1 MAEQKQQYDF
11 SAEKN
16 QQLIKERGI
25 SFEEVIAA
33 ISEGAV
39 LDILPHPN
47 PAKYP
52 NQKIY
57 VLNLNNYVCLVPFI
71 RKDENTVF
79 LKTIFPHRKLTK
91 QYLKRGGYEKE
102 KEK

>member
-1 MAEQKQQYDF
+1 MKTNFEF

-16 QQLIKERGI
+16 HRLLQERGI
-25 SFEEVIAA
+25 SFEHA
-33 ISEGAV
+33 ISAIEEGLI

-57 VLNLNNYVCLVPFI
+57 VLFIQNYVYLVPFVK
-71 RKDENTVF
+71 KDKDTVF

-91 QYLKRGGYEKE
+91 QYLKRNKHEKYEK
-102 KEK
+102 

>member
-1 MAEQKQQYDF
+1 MTEQKHQYDF

-16 QQLIKERGI
+16 KQLTKERGI

-33 ISEGAV
+33 IKEGAI

-57 VLNLNNYVCLVPFI
+57 VLNINNHVYLVPFI
-71 RKDENTVF
+71 RKDKNTLF
-79 LKTIFPHRKLTK
+79 LKTIFPHRN
-91 QYLKRGGYEKE
+91 
-102 KEK
+102 